1 MQERTFENLIF
12 DGKDLFLEGAITIK
26 GSFEMNGSK
35 LIVSGNLTI
44 LGDDGVEIE
53 NGDIIV
59 SGDLTIEKNINIKGV
74 NISCNCLQCSDINI
88 SDGDIWTNT
97 DLLASTSNITSDG
110 NIEVKGNSNVAD
122 ITCLNYL
129 VAGYNDSA
137 SINASHDIYILND
150 NDSCDLT
157 AREILIDGNC
167 YTNGYP
173 ITAQE
178 IVIDGD
184 CISEGGSITAHHFV
198 CTGELSCKGLS
209 IG

>member
-59 SGDLTIEKNINIKGV
+59 SGDLIIRPNINIKGV
-74 NISCNCLQCSDINI
+74 NISCDCLYCCDVNLSD
-88 SDGDIWTNT
+88 SDIWTNT
-97 DLLASTSNITSDG
+97 DLEASNITSDG
-110 NIEVKGNSNVAD
+110 NIEVRGNSHVAD
-122 ITCLNYL
+122 VTCLNYL
-129 VAGYNDSA
+129 ITGDNDSE
-137 SINASHDIYILND
+137 SINASQDIYILCD

-157 AREILIDGNC
+157 AREILIDGDCDVNA
-167 YTNGYP
+167 YP
-173 ITAQE
+173 I
-178 IVIDGD
+178 I
-184 CISEGGSITAHHFV
+184 AHHFV
-198 CTGELSCKGLS
+198 CTGDLSCEGLF
-209 IG
+209 IE